1 MWDVS
6 QHPVLLG
13 VSPFMTMAIPIT
25 TTPHRLLIKVMPV
38 FEMST
43 GHWSF
48 ASSSLWSNRSTTAMI
63 LFNTTPM
70 CSSCWWPN
78 SSYLDGRPCTSLP
91 QQNITIR
98 AINISPYPL
107 TCKGSGYS
115 RSRTKVPRGEALRIT
130 MTSDMGAFFK
140 ASIEVS
146 NMAQY
151 IGATMLQR
159 NKSLRDP
166 TWM

>member
-1 MWDVS
+1 
-6 QHPVLLG
+6 
-13 VSPFMTMAIPIT
+13 
-25 TTPHRLLIKVMPV
+25 
-38 FEMST
+38 
-43 GHWSF
+43 
-48 ASSSLWSNRSTTAMI
+48 MI
-63 LFNTTPM
+63 LFNTTHPIAAQFILSRWSTM
-70 CSSCWWPN
+70 YIIAP
-78 SSYLDGRPCTSLP
+78 T
-91 QQNITIR
+91 NITIR
-98 AINISPYPL
+98 AINIFPL